1 MKVMRL
7 RNDIYALNRLQKI
20 LLVAKNK
27 ANYIIFLIFYQLP
40 HRPVSFLDGLKFKA
54 LRLYMHRFVFL
65 ALTDITLA
73 VLLYP
78 GTLQAVVELP
88 IKFAW
93 QEDITSVPSA
103 HLTPSTDGT
112 SILYIPYLFVVLFTD
127 SVICSV
133 VLAEIALNMQ
143 STFTSAPEHNYE
155 IKMC

>member
-7 RNDIYALNRLQKI
+7 RNDIYALNRLQKKI

-27 ANYIIFLIFYQLP
+27 ANYVIFLIFLDQLP

-54 LRLYMHRFVFL
+54 LRLYMHRLVFL

-133 VLAEIALNMQ
+133 VFAESALNMQ
-143 STFTSAPEHNYE
+143 STFTSAPG
-155 IKMC
+155 KK